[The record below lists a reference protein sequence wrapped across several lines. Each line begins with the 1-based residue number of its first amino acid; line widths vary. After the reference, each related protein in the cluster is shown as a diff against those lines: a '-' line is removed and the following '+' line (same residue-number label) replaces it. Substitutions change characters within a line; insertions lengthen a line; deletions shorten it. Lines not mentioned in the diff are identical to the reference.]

1 MRILFQGDS
10 VTDCQR
16 IYENPSDLGQGYVV
30 YTVEAIKKSFPDM
43 DIEFMELLDRVR
55 ELAGIPFYITCGY
68 RSVQWDKS
76 KGRSGN
82 SAHCRG
88 KAVDIHYK
96 SSGDAYKIISSAI
109 QLGIKRIGIGS
120 NFIHLDN
127 DNSLPQG
134 VIWNYY

>member
-1 MRILFQGDS
+1 MYKSKYFSEGEFNRC
-10 VTDCQR
+10 V
-16 IYENPSDLGQGYVV
+16 PSCS
-30 YTVEAIKKSFPDM
+30 ISDM
-43 DIEFMELLDRVR
+43 DDEFMELLDRVR

-88 KAVDIHYK
+88 KAVDIKYK
-96 SSGDAYKIISSAI
+96 SSMDAYKIISSAI
-109 QLGIKRIGIGS
+109 ELGIKRIGVGS

>member
-1 MRILFQGDS
+1 MITGKNIFTIYGKCILFMYKSKYFSEGEFNKC
-10 VTDCQR
+10 V
-16 IYENPSDLGQGYVV
+16 PSCS
-30 YTVEAIKKSFPDM
+30 ISDM
-43 DIEFMELLDRVR
+43 DVEFMELLDRVR